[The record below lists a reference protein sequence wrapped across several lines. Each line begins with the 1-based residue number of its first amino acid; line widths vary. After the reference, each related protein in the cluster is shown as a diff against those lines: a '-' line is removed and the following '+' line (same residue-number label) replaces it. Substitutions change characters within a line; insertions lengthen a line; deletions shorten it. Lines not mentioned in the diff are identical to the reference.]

1 MLLTQ
6 TVTVWNLLTKS
17 AMAANTYQ
25 RTVLKTVRYDI
36 SDKGLVLYV
45 VPIFAGAAGRV
56 YVPRHEFD
64 TLADKTMAYTF
75 GPEDFIGLGEIAD
88 AAPSP
93 GGAGHRKDWRVDR
106 VLERMGEAG
115 GFVRVN
121 AK

>member
-25 RTVLKTVRYDI
+25 RTVLKTVRYDLG
-36 SDKGLVLYV
+36 DKGLVLYV
-45 VPIFAGAAGRV
+45 IPAITDASGRV

-64 TLADKTMAYTF
+64 ALPDKTTAYTF
-75 GPEDFIGLGEIAD
+75 GPEDFIGLGEITD
-88 AAPSP
+88 AVPSS

-106 VLERMGEAG
+106 VLERMAETG
-115 GFVRVN
+115 GFIRVN